1 MLRAAAVGAD
11 LIVMPVAPVQ
21 EAVNTSLNMSLNT
34 SLNTPDVQEVAVG
47 GYSSYTQ
54 YQKRLSGSAPQFN
67 STGNGSLFS
76 NGFGNSFGNGWNSAN
91 GSLLHCRRGSSG
103 STSATA
109 AASVSAAGRQQQQ
122 VKQQQQKQC
131 AAATTIQVTR
141 TSVRD
146 RCI

>member
-21 EAVNTSLNMSLNT
+21 ESVNTSLNMSLST
-34 SLNTPDVQEVAVG
+34 SLKTSDVQEVAVG

-67 STGNGSLFS
+67 STDNGSLFS
-76 NGFGNSFGNGWNSAN
+76 NGFSNGFGNDFNSSN

-103 STSATA
+103 SVSATA
-109 AASVSAAGRQQQQ
+109 AAASAAEQQQQ
-122 VKQQQQKQC
+122 KQQQQKQH
-131 AAATTIQVTR
+131 AAATTIQVTHSLVCPS
-141 TSVRD
+141 TVLS
-146 RCI
+146 

>member
-91 GSLLHCRRGSSG
+91 GSLLHSYHNTGNTYICTRSLYLSSMYERHCPRATIAVLLCRIIDNVYCH
-103 STSATA
+103 TLQYTA
-109 AASVSAAGRQQQQ
+109 IA
-122 VKQQQQKQC
+122 
-131 AAATTIQVTR
+131 
-141 TSVRD
+141 
-146 RCI
+146 